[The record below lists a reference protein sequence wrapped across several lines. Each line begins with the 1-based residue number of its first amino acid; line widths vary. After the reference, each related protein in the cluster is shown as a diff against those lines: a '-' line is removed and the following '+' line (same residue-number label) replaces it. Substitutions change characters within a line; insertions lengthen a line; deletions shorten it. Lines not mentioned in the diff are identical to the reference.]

1 MKLLIG
7 GSSTKIFHLQEFVK
21 ALEKLNVE
29 CKLVFDADYA
39 DGFPSR
45 KLETWFAT
53 NNKFNDLLS
62 NFKPDVIFVDRQRH
76 FGLEAIKKEIPLLVH
91 LRGNHWEELKM
102 AKETLYKSPPKK
114 IAINKW
120 EDIAEQVFDGSKMI
134 LPICKH
140 LENIVKNRYPQKPT
154 DVLYQGITPENW
166 YQTEGLKLKH
176 PCVGILQNATIWGK
190 TKELLILPE
199 ILRQMPDVHFYWAG
213 DGVYRDQILPV
224 LQKFENFHW
233 LGAIDYPDKVRE
245 FLTEIDVYA
254 LISGIDMSPLTLQE
268 AQLMEK
274 SVVATNVGGIPELMK
289 DGETGFLV
297 RKNNPEE
304 LTEKIS
310 ILVND
315 NKKSQSMGKKGKDFV
330 STNFNWNKICRNFLD
345 CLKKYDLNAK
355 R

>member
-1 MKLLIG
+1 MLKNKQIFLKETPQDKLSNAHFEIRT
-7 GSSTKIFHLQEFVK
+7 SEIPSP
-21 ALEKLNVE
+21 
-29 CKLVFDADYA
+29 A
-39 DGFPSR
+39 DGQI
-45 KLETWFAT
+45 L
-53 NNKFNDLLS
+53 
-62 NFKPDVIFVDRQRH
+62 I
-76 FGLEAIKKEIPLLVH
+76 
-91 LRGNHWEELKM
+91 
-102 AKETLYKSPPKK
+102 ETLYIS
-114 IAINKW
+114 IDA
-120 EDIAEQVFDGSKMI
+120 A
-134 LPICKH
+134 
-140 LENIVKNRYPQKPT
+140 NRAWM
-154 DVLYQGITPENW
+154 QGRT
-166 YQTEGLKLKH
+166 
-176 PCVGILQNATIWGK
+176 
-190 TKELLILPE
+190 
-199 ILRQMPDVHFYWAG
+199 
-213 DGVYRDQILPV
+213 YRDQILPV